1 MYLQFIL
8 DRPGYDNHKEEQ
20 RRDITG
26 MNVIRTKLGGVSI
39 YRIASSHFDLK
50 L

>member
-8 DRPGYDNHKEEQ
+8 DRPGYDNHKE
-20 RRDITG
+20 
-26 MNVIRTKLGGVSI
+26 KLGGVSI